1 MIGKIFKDEQ
11 RLIWDSVFQR
21 ADIWTAA
28 HTVVQVLAVL
38 KVIVKDIFQN
48 ELLVVS
54 AGPPEVSKSGRAG
67 N

>member
-1 MIGKIFKDEQ
+1 MIGKIFEDEQ

-38 KVIVKDIFQN
+38 KVIVKDIFQYK
-48 ELLVVS
+48 LLVVS
-54 AGPPEVSKSGRAG
+54 TGPSEVSKSGRAD